1 VFMNLAKY
9 APVSLGIDF
18 PAAKI
23 TERFYFVVARKSK
36 SASTYPDSSFRA
48 AHCSSNNEGPPLE
61 YSIEEQSG
69 GGTSACDNRPLCE
82 RCIFFNCSALQAHR
96 LNHNFN

>member
-1 VFMNLAKY
+1 MIYEQCDKRRVSLLEKRMHPAQAAPFMNLAKY

-36 SASTYPDSSFRA
+36 SASRYPDSSFRA
-48 AHCSSNNEGPPLE
+48 ARCSSNNEGL
-61 YSIEEQSG
+61 
-69 GGTSACDNRPLCE
+69 
-82 RCIFFNCSALQAHR
+82 R
-96 LNHNFN
+96 LNIQLRSRAAAAQRL